1 MNITLY
7 PGDLHTIFNPCIIKT
22 EKQTETKA
30 KIYLAFGNWT
40 AKPVDYITLER
51 EYLNNEAYFDIK
63 NILRNG
69 ISEGITPISG
79 TPCWVDR
86 MFFVEYTVFNDIDA
100 KMYNATAVNAV
111 VQVQESSA
119 LTDKR
124 GHFMTKF
131 DRLKYF
137 AGYPLEIVSFAFR
150 TGDTFIRFDGLDF
163 TQVAA
168 NVFVIPIVDKHNS
181 IEISNQNFDKFLRDN
196 QGRIITDNDYE
207 PITVPAGDD
216 YKQFMMPIDSP
227 DMPDNPFYIRW
238 VNQQGGWDYWMFG
251 YRQFASRSVSNQIT
265 FNPYV
270 QNQELVKGFEKVV
283 GMEAGEKIKAGS
295 SSISE
300 NDYEC
305 VSRLIYSPY
314 IEWFNEA
321 SGLWQSITLDGDG
334 KNENDTNATSK
345 DIEFTFNLP
354 TPQLQF

>member
-7 PGDLHTIFNPCIIKT
+7 PRELHTIFNPCIIKAKRQG
-22 EKQTETKA
+22 EAKA
-30 KIYLAFGNWT
+30 IIYLAFGNWT

-51 EYLNNEAYFDIK
+51 EWLNDVAYFDIK
-63 NILRNG
+63 NILKGG
-69 ISEGITPISG
+69 IKEGITPIVN
-79 TPCWVDR
+79 TPCWIDKQ
-86 MFFVEYTVFNDIDA
+86 FFVEYTIFNNIDA
-100 KMYNATAVNAV
+100 KIYNATAVNAV
-111 VQVQESSA
+111 AQVQESST
-119 LTDKR
+119 LTDQR

-131 DRLKYF
+131 DRLKYY

-168 NVFVIPIVDKHNS
+168 NVFVIPISEQHNS

-196 QGRIITDNDYE
+196 QGRVITDNNYE

-216 YKQFMMPIDSP
+216 YKQFMMPIDAP
-227 DMPDNPFYIRW
+227 EMPCSPFYVRW

-251 YRQFASRSVSNQIT
+251 HRQFINRSISNQIT

-270 QNQELVKGFEKVV
+270 QNQQLVKGFETVV
-283 GMEAGEKIKAGS
+283 GMEGTEKIKVGS
-295 SSISE
+295 ESMTE

-305 VSRLIYSPY
+305 VSKLIYSPT

-321 SGLWQSITLDGDG
+321 TRLWQSITIDGDG
-334 KNENDTNATSK
+334 ANENDTNATRK
-345 DIEFTFNLP
+345 DIEITFKLP